1 MTRRLFGEPEVERH
15 DELVGAVDMRHGSF
29 EEDGEET
36 DDSVEID
43 DTIGDA
49 PGTAA
54 LLEASAQRADED
66 APVVD
71 YLIEYTRAHLSPV
84 IARALRMYKE
94 RGLSAL
100 AEEIKITKAPRKTLT
115 AASSWQWCAIGGR
128 AHLR

>member
-1 MTRRLFGEPEVERH
+1 M
-15 DELVGAVDMRHGSF
+15 VDIRHGNF
-29 EEDGEET
+29 EEDGEEA

-54 LLEASAQRADED
+54 LLAASAEKADED
-66 APVVD
+66 SAIID

-84 IARALRMYKE
+84 FARALRMYKE

-100 AEEIKITKAPRKTLT
+100 AEEIKITKAPRKTL
-115 AASSWQWCAIGGR
+115 AAAIELGDGALSAR
-128 AHLR
+128 WR